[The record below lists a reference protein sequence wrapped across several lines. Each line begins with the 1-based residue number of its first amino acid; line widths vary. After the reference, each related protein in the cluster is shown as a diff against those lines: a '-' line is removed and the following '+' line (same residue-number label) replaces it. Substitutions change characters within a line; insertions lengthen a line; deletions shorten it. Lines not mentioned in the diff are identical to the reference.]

1 MGYCDFWS
9 SLNFIFSQIVRIVCQ
24 VLYICGTERWT
35 QFIIQLSVFK
45 KKKYS
50 YFYNNFVSVQVPE
63 IMFPNLNQSNSCKI
77 FLGWHKPR
85 LRKFGINHTCSSTP
99 YFARILPN
107 MQKYFPNHWLIQIS
121 LTCEI
126 GSDILMN
133 LLEDCIVFFIWVTW
147 FFLFKFYL
155 TQKQLFSVRSFIENA
170 SFISFHWG
178 IRSRYSDISKFTAST
193 DLPFQ
198 K

>member
-107 MQKYFPNHWLIQIS
+107 MQKYFPNQWSMLIFFIS
-121 LTCEI
+121 GI
-126 GSDILMN
+126 GPDILMN
-133 LLEDCIVFFIWVTW
+133 VLEGDIILPIYVVWVW
-147 FFLFKFYL
+147 L
-155 TQKQLFSVRSFIENA
+155 SFILSKNKVFQFEA
-170 SFISFHWG
+170 LLKIPPSCPSVW
-178 IRSRYSDISKFTAST
+178 SRYSEINKFKIRKQLT
-193 DLPFQ
+193 FQ

>member
-1 MGYCDFWS
+1 MQQWNLNLDINFPKTSIDSKLGLLSVGFVHCWTIAPSSSKIYKKRLGFLNISLGCFSNSFSIHRELGIKSYDFWS

-24 VLYICGTERWT
+24 VLYVCRRERWT

-63 IMFPNLNQSNSCKI
+63 IMFPNLNQSNNCKI

-85 LRKFGINHTCSSTP
+85 LRKFEINHTCSSTP

-107 MQKYFPNHWLIQIS
+107 M
-121 LTCEI
+121 
-126 GSDILMN
+126 
-133 LLEDCIVFFIWVTW
+133 
-147 FFLFKFYL
+147 
-155 TQKQLFSVRSFIENA
+155 
-170 SFISFHWG
+170 
-178 IRSRYSDISKFTAST
+178 
-193 DLPFQ
+193 
-198 K
+198 